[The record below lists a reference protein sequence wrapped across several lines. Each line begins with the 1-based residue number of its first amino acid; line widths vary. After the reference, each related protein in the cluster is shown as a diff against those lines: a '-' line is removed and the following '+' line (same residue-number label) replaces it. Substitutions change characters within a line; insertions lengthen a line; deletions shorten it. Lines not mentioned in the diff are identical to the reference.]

1 MKKKFVSIREIELPL
16 IELNF
21 FNKNKEIYKY
31 TIIFFLFNDSFLYIC
46 KILLRGLIWFCIWLL
61 GESLFNS
68 KVVCNP

>member
-31 TIIFFLFNDSFLYIC
+31 TIIFFSF
-46 KILLRGLIWFCIWLL
+46 
-61 GESLFNS
+61 
-68 KVVCNP
+68 